1 MKIKDIKK
9 FMEWYQEGDSSIDKR
24 LKLFQ
29 EQEQI
34 LKKEIQKLQKSLSL
48 IQYKEWYYTKA
59 KKDKTENLVKNLPK
73 EKLPKEI
80 QFLYQEYQK

>member
-9 FMEWYQEGDSSIDKR
+9 FMEWHQEGDSSIDKR

-34 LKKEIQKLQKSLSL
+34 LKKEIQ
-48 IQYKEWYYTKA
+48 
-59 KKDKTENLVKNLPK
+59 
-73 EKLPKEI
+73 
-80 QFLYQEYQK
+80 FLYQEYQK